1 MSMYNTNALLEA
13 ARQTLGVF
21 NHDPV
26 VQAHLATY
34 GFGDARRLAGQQ
46 RLTAL
51 INHLDARDAREQ
63 ERWALSQQINAGL
76 KAVREQ
82 LREHI
87 RIARFALNDDPT
99 RLHAL
104 RVDTLARPSWKCV
117 DQAIFFYQQ
126 LQKRSIGLDK
136 FGLSKKEV
144 QRSLAAANA
153 LLEQKQQRIHRKG
166 LAEHGTQQIHQA
178 QADLR
183 DWLTEFRG
191 IARVAYRQQPQLLE
205 IFGIRVRSS
214 VKGTS
219 ITTAPD
225 VIVAEPQF
233 PTDGIVTDL

>member
-1 MSMYNTNALLEA
+1 MSIYNTNELLEA
-13 ARQTLGVF
+13 TRQTLGML

-46 RLTAL
+46 RLTTL
-51 INHLDARDAREQ
+51 VNHLEARDAREQ
-63 ERWALSQQINAGL
+63 ERWALSQQINASL
-76 KAVREQ
+76 KAIREQ
-82 LREHI
+82 LREHV

-104 RVDTLARPSWKCV
+104 RVDTLTHRTWACV

-126 LQKRSIGLDK
+126 LQKRNIGLDK

-144 QRSLAAANA
+144 QQSLAAAQT
-153 LLEQKQQRIHRKG
+153 LLEQKQQRLHRKG

-205 IFGIRVRSS
+205 IFGMPVRSS
-214 VKGTS
+214 VKAKPVTGD
-219 ITTAPD
+219 TAT
-225 VIVAEPQF
+225 E
-233 PTDGIVTDL
+233 G